1 MREFFKNKNLHKRIL
16 FTLFAFAVYRFGCAL
31 TIPGINAGALT
42 EGLENMGLLDM
53 ISMMGGG
60 GLDQFSIF
68 SLGVTP
74 YITASIIIQLLSM
87 DVIPYFSQLSKD
99 GLNGR
104 VKLNNYTKYLSIVF
118 ALVQSASMIWAIN
131 SQSSSLFIGGMTLQK
146 VVFTSIVLT
155 AGMIWLVWLS
165 DRIAQKGLGNGMSMI
180 IMAGIVS
187 RLPNQLVTAQESLGW
202 TGKFAIYIG
211 CMLLILI
218 GVTLMSTIERRIP
231 VQYTSSSAKL
241 TRANNHTN
249 YLPFKVNSAS
259 VIPVI
264 FASSIMM
271 APLQSLA
278 FFPENEW
285 STVLNNI
292 LGMRTWY
299 SLVLYALLVWLFT
312 FFYTS
317 LQMNVEDMAE
327 NLDLSGAYIPNVRP
341 GNETQEYLKNSI
353 SRVTVL
359 GAFGLVLI
367 ALLPHVMPLIW
378 TEMPTNMALGGTG
391 LIIVVGVALE
401 TTKQI
406 RGMLTQNSYK
416 RYFKVAG
423 IKKHE

>member
-1 MREFFKNKNLHKRIL
+1 MREFFRNKNLHKRIL
-16 FTLFAFAVYRFGCAL
+16 YTLFAFAIYRFGCAL

-68 SLGVTP
+68 SLGITP

-87 DVIPYFSQLSKD
+87 DVVPYFSQLNKD

-104 VKLNNYTKYLSIVF
+104 TKLNNYTKYLSVVF

-131 SQSSSLFIGGMTLQK
+131 SQSSSLFIGGMTAQK
-146 VVFTSIVLT
+146 VIFTTIVLT

-187 RLPNQLVTAQESLGW
+187 RLPNQLVTAQTSLGW
-202 TGKFAIYIG
+202 TGKFWIYIG
-211 CMLLILI
+211 CLLLILV
-218 GVTLMSTIERRIP
+218 GVTLMSTVERRIP

-271 APLQSLA
+271 APLQIMA
-278 FFPENEW
+278 FFPSNEW
-285 STVLNNI
+285 TTLLNNI
-292 LGMRTWY
+292 LGMKTWY
-299 SLVLYALLVWLFT
+299 SLVLYALLVWFFT

-317 LQMNVEDMAE
+317 LQMNAEEMAE
-327 NLDLSGAYIPNVRP
+327 NLDQSGAYIPNVRP
-341 GNETQEYLKNSI
+341 GSETRDYLRKSI

-359 GAFGLVLI
+359 GAFGLVII
-367 ALLPHVMPLIW
+367 ALLPHLMPLIW
-378 TEMPTNMALGGTG
+378 KDMPSSMALGGTG

-423 IKKHE
+423 LKSSE